1 MAGSL
6 WRAVTIRMSS
16 IAGLLLFATPP
27 EPRPGAHLPPAET
40 NEMEMGFVRHL
51 STLAFSVQATLLQSQ
66 GFTASLPSLLRP
78 VGGD

>member
-16 IAGLLLFATPP
+16 IAGLLFATPP

-40 NEMEMGFVRHL
+40 NKMEMGFVRHL
-51 STLAFSVQATLLQSQ
+51 STTAFSVQAARLQSQ
-66 GFTASLPSLLRP
+66 GFTATTT
-78 VGGD
+78 GGD